1 MEPTEELLD
10 LAVQHHDSGE
20 LEQAAPLYER
30 VLRLDPGHPG
40 ALYRLGALELQRSN
54 VTVSVEL
61 LKRAAEKR
69 PDLAEV
75 HNALGVA
82 CKAMGQWG
90 AAAESFER
98 ALQVNPHFSEAYFN
112 LGDLSQTL
120 GQTDRAIEF
129 YLQSIKL
136 YPHDAEPFLRLGD
149 LLFAREIWPGAEQ
162 CLRRVLDIAGI
173 CVTSACGHD
182 HGPVG
187 GAHAH
192 SHQGVAAGQTELEL
206 LSRLGIA
213 CLKQEKL
220 DDAAAVFRRI
230 LDFDPNLA
238 EMHSNLAYV
247 YERQGKLDE
256 AVAEGE
262 LATRLRPNYAEGHN
276 NLGVAYRALHRLDAA
291 RSSFARAVELKPE
304 FPLGRFNLATIDLME
319 GDYPAGWK
327 GYEARLA
334 TLPQA
339 PRQFAVPR
347 WDGKTISTRAPQEVP
362 TLLVHA
368 EQGYGDTIQFARFLR
383 LAKERSDAT
392 LVVESPSALVPLL
405 QGFPGVDVV
414 VAAGTRGPTTS
425 AEVPLPS
432 LPGLLGIRL
441 EDLPGE
447 VGYLSVPPAYR
458 EKWAPRMKEMI
469 DSLTQRCA
477 AGGAE
482 RKLRV
487 GIAWR
492 GNPAQ
497 SQNVVRSCPLAEI
510 ARLAGVRDVLW
521 FSLQH
526 DATPEELGAI
536 WPKDVSI
543 AALGADLSDF
553 GDTAAVME
561 QLDLVIT
568 VDTSVAHLAGALAV
582 PCWTLL
588 CHTPDWRWQLDCPGT
603 PWYPGMKLFR
613 QPEWGNWRD
622 VMDRVTGQLKM
633 LVAP

>member
-10 LAVQHHDSGE
+10 RAVQHHDSGE
-20 LEQAAPLYER
+20 LEVAAPLYER

-54 VTVSVEL
+54 VSVSVEL
-61 LKRAAEKR
+61 LKKAVQMR

-98 ALQVNPHFSEAYFN
+98 ALQVNPNFSEAFFN

-149 LLFAREIWPGAEQ
+149 LLFAREIWAGAEQ

-173 CVTSACGHD
+173 CIAPSCGHD
-182 HGPVG
+182 HGP
-187 GAHAH
+187 AQ
-192 SHQGVAAGQTELEL
+192 SHQGIAAGQTELEL

-220 DDAAAVFRRI
+220 DDAAAVFQRI

-247 YERQGKLDE
+247 YERQGKLDQ

-291 RSSFARAVELKPE
+291 RTSFARAMELKSD
-304 FPLGRFNLATIDLME
+304 FPLARFNLGTVDLME

-334 TLPQA
+334 TLPQT
-339 PRQFAVPR
+339 PRQFAIQR
-347 WDGKTISTRAPQEVP
+347 WDGKKISSRAPHEAP

-368 EQGYGDTIQFARFLR
+368 EQGYGDTIQFARFLP
-383 LAKERSDAT
+383 LAKDRSEAT
-392 LVVESPSALVPLL
+392 IVVEAPAGLVPLL
-405 QGFPGVDVV
+405 QGAPGVDLV
-414 VAAGTRGPTTS
+414 VAAGSRGPTTS

-432 LPGLLGIRL
+432 LPGLLGVTL
-441 EDLPGE
+441 ADLPTA
-447 VGYLSVPPAYR
+447 VGYLSVPKAYR
-458 EKWAPRMKEMI
+458 EKWEPRIREM
-469 DSLTQRCA
+469 SEALANRSGA
-477 AGGAE
+477 AGA
-482 RKLRV
+482 RQLRV

-497 SQNVVRSCPLAEI
+497 SQNVVRSCPLSEM
-510 ARLAGVRDVLW
+510 ARLTNAKNILW

-526 DATPEELGAI
+526 DATPEEIGAT
-536 WPKDVSI
+536 WPTEVSI
-543 AALGADLSDF
+543 AALGADLADF
-553 GDTAAVME
+553 ADTAAAME

-568 VDTSVAHLAGALAV
+568 VDTSVAHLAGALAI

-588 CHTPDWRWQLDCPGT
+588 CRTPDWRWQLDRPGT

-613 QPEWGNWRD
+613 QPGWGDWREVID
-622 VMDRVTGQLKM
+622 QVTRQLA
-633 LVAP
+633 LVAK